1 VLTLLGRLLGQEMAL
16 GLAIPLGQV
25 FEVWNHCFVKV
36 EPGSGGQSPM
46 NDSDTLSSR
55 KAARE

>member
-1 VLTLLGRLLGQEMAL
+1 VLTLLGRLLGQGMVL
-16 GLAIPLGQV
+16 GFAIPLGQV

-36 EPGSGGQSPM
+36 EPGSSGQSPM
-46 NDSDTLSSR
+46 NDRDTLSSR